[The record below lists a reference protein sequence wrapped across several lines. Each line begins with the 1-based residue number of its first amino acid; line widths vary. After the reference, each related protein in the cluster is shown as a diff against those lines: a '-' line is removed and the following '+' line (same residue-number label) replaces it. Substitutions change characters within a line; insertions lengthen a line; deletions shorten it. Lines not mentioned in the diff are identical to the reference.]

1 MSNSEIE
8 TRSVEL
14 RADTETGIVSGIAV
28 PYGERTSIGGAYVE
42 MFERGA
48 FEGSDSIKLFWN
60 HDQIIGRVLE
70 AEDRED
76 GYFIKAQ
83 ISDTAQGRDVR
94 TLLRDGAVDKFS
106 VGFIPIESRTDEDGT
121 VIRTRAALH
130 EVSVVP
136 FPAYANASVT
146 EAREAVTHIKDIE
159 MADQPDYS
167 ADLAEVRAGQEDL
180 ARRLEVLASTPAA
193 QVAPATDTRSAGEF
207 VKAVANGDS
216 DAIDTLNRAYSGQTT
231 ADSTLLPQWIG
242 DLTRLVNNPSPL
254 RNVFSTGT
262 LPSSG
267 NVLEYGKLKA
277 DNSAFAKQ
285 VNEGDNLAYGS
296 IQVDTATASVIT
308 AGGYTTLTRQ
318 TIERS
323 SVNFLNTALQAQA
336 NAAARY
342 LDANFRAEYV
352 NEVAAQTTAGN
363 TVVLDVTS
371 TDYSKWL
378 DGIIDAAGL
387 YQDKGLTMD
396 GLIVDK
402 ATFKALSHLVGSD
415 GRPLFS
421 LNGGGQAVNTV
432 GTLNV
437 TGLSGSIA
445 NVTVVLDAKLT
456 GNVAFFN
463 SAALREYRSPLVQ
476 LQDDNIINLSR
487 DYSIY
492 TYVATA
498 HENPGAI
505 VPVKKTA

>member
-1 MSNSEIE
+1 MSEIE

-14 RADTETGIVSGIAV
+14 RADAESGTVEGIAV
-28 PYGERTSIGGAYVE
+28 PWGQRTAVGSYME

-48 FEGSDSIKLFWN
+48 IRDSGQIKLFYQ
-60 HDQIIGRVLE
+60 HAEPIGKVI
-70 AEDRED
+70 ATEDRDE
-76 GYFIKAQ
+76 GFYIKAQ
-83 ISDTAQGRDVR
+83 ISDTAAGRDAR
-94 TLLRDGAVDKFS
+94 TLLRDGVIDSFS
-106 VGFIPIESRTDEDGT
+106 VGFIPGESRTDEDGT
-121 VIRTRAALH
+121 VIRTAVDLR
-130 EVSVVP
+130 EVSAVV
-136 FPAYANASVT
+136 FPAYQGATIT
-146 EAREAVTHIKDIE
+146 EAREAVSTIKETE
-159 MADQPDYS
+159 MANEPDFS
-167 ADLAEVRAGQEDL
+167 ADLAQVRAGQEDL
-180 ARRLEVLASTPAA
+180 ARRMDVLAATPTA
-193 QVAPATDTRSAGEF
+193 QVAPAQDTRSAGEY
-207 VKAVANGDS
+207 VKALASGDS
-216 DAIDTLNRAYSGQTT
+216 DAADALNRAYSGQTT

-242 DLTRLVNNPSPL
+242 DLTRLVNSPSPL
-254 RNVFSTGT
+254 RNIFSTGT
-262 LPSSG
+262 LPSQG
-267 NVLEYGKLKA
+267 NTLEYGRLKA
-277 DNSAFAKQ
+277 DNSAFGKQ
-285 VNEGDNLAYGS
+285 VKEGDDLAYGS
-296 IQVDTATASVIT
+296 IQVETATAPVIT

-323 SVNFLNTALQAQA
+323 SVNFVNTALQAQA
-336 NAAARY
+336 NAAARF

-352 NEVAAQTTAGN
+352 AEVTAQNTAGN

-371 TDYSKWL
+371 TDYTKWL
-378 DGIIDAAGL
+378 DGLIDAAGM
-387 YQDKGLTMD
+387 YQDKGLTLD

-402 ATFKALSHLVGSD
+402 AAFKALSHLVGSD

-421 LNGGGQAVNTV
+421 VNGGGQAVNTV
-432 GTLNV
+432 GSLNV

-476 LQDDNIINLSR
+476 LQDDNVINLSR